1 MAYGLKILNSSGRT
15 VIDSER
21 SESLL
26 YATTSNTATGG
37 SDFPTTGW
45 SGSDLILARP
55 ATTATGSQGFGG
67 FPKLGRKLSNNKW
80 GRGLTGF
87 PTSANGNGGGNVV
100 WRELKAQSASS
111 LTPASYGLV
120 VYDGT
125 GTSSSDILFSATDLD
140 ITATVV
146 AQGKF
151 NGTAGSSGA
160 EGFYQEFTMD
170 SSLDQGRYYVLM
182 TNSASVYVS
191 GSRGANSRF
200 NFNYQFNYT
209 AGTIRMLN
217 FMGVGNTRT
226 ALSSNLD
233 WVIFYVRNGG
243 SVDDNFAQGTAQR

>member
-26 YATTSNTATGG
+26 YATTSNTATGN
-37 SDFPTTGW
+37 SDFPSTGW
-45 SGSDLILARP
+45 TGSNLILARP
-55 ATTATGSQGFGG
+55 STTATGSQGYGG
-67 FPKLGRKLSNNKW
+67 FAKLGRKLSNNKW

-87 PTSANGNGGGNVV
+87 PTNNNGNGGGSVV
-100 WRELKAQSASS
+100 WRELKSQQSSN

-151 NGTAGSSGA
+151 DGTSGSSGS
-160 EGFYQEFTMD
+160 EGYYQEFTMD

-191 GSRGANSRF
+191 GSSQGQNSRF
-200 NFNYQFNYT
+200 NFNYQFNYS

-217 FMGVGNTRT
+217 FMGVGSTRT
-226 ALSSNLD
+226 ALTSSLD

-243 SVDDNFAQGTAQR
+243 SVDDNFA